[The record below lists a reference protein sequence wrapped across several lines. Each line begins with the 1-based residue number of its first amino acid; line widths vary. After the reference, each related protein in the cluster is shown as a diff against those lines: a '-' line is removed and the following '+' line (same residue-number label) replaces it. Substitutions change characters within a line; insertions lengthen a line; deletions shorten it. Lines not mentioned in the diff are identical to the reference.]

1 MNRREAL
8 KNVIFWTGGTFSIT
22 ALGIGYEGCQSESSK
37 KESSLFNKEQE
48 LIIAE
53 IANTIIPD
61 TDTPGAKAAGV
72 GPFIVMMINDCY
84 PQDIQK
90 VFIKGIDD
98 MQERSISNYGKYF
111 TAISSPERK
120 TLLNTVEKEAEIE
133 QKKDIARAG
142 KGKGSPHFFTLIREL
157 TLLGYFTSETGAT
170 QALNYIE
177 VPGKYDGCVSLKKGQ
192 KAWAT

>member
-8 KNVIFWTGGTFSIT
+8 KNVIFWGGGTFSII
-22 ALGIGYEGCQSESSK
+22 ALGIGYEGCQSKSSK
-37 KESSLFNKEQE
+37 KESLLFNEEQE

-61 TDTPGAKAAGV
+61 TDTPGARAAGV

-98 MQERSISNYGKYF
+98 VQKRSLSNYDKPF
-111 TAISSPERK
+111 IAISSSERE
-120 TLLNTVEKEAEIE
+120 TLLNTFEKKAENQ
-133 QKKDIARAG
+133 QKQDTDRAG
-142 KGKGSPHFFTLIREL
+142 KKDSPDFFTLIREL
-157 TLLGYFTSETGAT
+157 TFLGYFTSEIGAT
-170 QALNYIE
+170 KALNYVE
-177 VPGKYDGCVSLKKGQ
+177 VPGEYNGCVPLKKGQ